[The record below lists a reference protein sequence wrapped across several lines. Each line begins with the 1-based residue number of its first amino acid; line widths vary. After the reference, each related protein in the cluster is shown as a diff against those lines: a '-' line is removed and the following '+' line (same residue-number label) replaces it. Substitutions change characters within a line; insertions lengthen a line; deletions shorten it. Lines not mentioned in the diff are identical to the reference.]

1 MFWNRSKKT
10 KKSDQPSG
18 LGKTT
23 PITKKIPFSFFQGL
37 VPVGDMP
44 DYEIQQFEL
53 RESRHVSGDVIFDHD
68 EDSYSVPYL
77 LKGQCYVET
86 LNGSGYLVKAG
97 SFKALYPLSN
107 GQLFQCNVIAKSKV
121 TIVHFPANILSLSG
135 QHIRNPLLNSQ
146 DIPENLVDN
155 PFFDAFCRYFNEDKL
170 IIPSL
175 PNVAI
180 KLREAIQKDIGIH
193 EAVKIINLD
202 SVISSR
208 LIQIVNSPMY
218 RSASAISSSLDAVS
232 RLGLNATR
240 NLVTS
245 ICMKN
250 LFRSTNKE
258 INLKIHGLWK
268 RSIHVS
274 SISYTLATLAK
285 SVSPD
290 EALLAGLTHN
300 IGAIPI
306 LIFADGLTDSEY
318 SAEDLAQEM
327 QQLIE
332 WNDGDFKYYLDRYK
346 YADRYPE
353 HDDLFYREKAERFI
367 TELENRLSQHN
378 FLCSDQCCLAD
389 MAIFPFIRQFANVN
403 GDWFQRSK
411 YKNLNYWLNQQIKSD
426 LFNSIMEK
434 YPAWKIEDNPVIF
447 HP

>member
-10 KKSDQPSG
+10 KKTDQPSG

-23 PITKKIPFSFFQGL
+23 PITENIPSSFFQSL

-121 TIVHFPANILSLSG
+121 TIVHFPANILSLTG

-146 DIPENLVDN
+146 DIPKNLVDN
-155 PFFDAFCRYFNEDKL
+155 QFFDDFCRYFNQDKL

-180 KLREAIQKDIGIH
+180 KLREAIQKEIGIH

-218 RSASAISSSLDAVS
+218 RSASAITSSLDAVS

-250 LFRSTNKE
+250 LFRSKNKE
-258 INLKIHGLWK
+258 INLKMQGLWK
-268 RSIHVS
+268 QSIHVS

-285 SVSPD
+285 NISPD

-306 LIFADGLTDSEY
+306 LIFADGLSDTEY
-318 SAEDLAQEM
+318 SVQDLDQTIFALQGIIGSLVLKSWEFPTYMQEM
-327 QQLIE
+327 PKNIAQWYGNEDGELDLSDIVLLAKFHSFIGTKKMQKLPPIHTLPAFQKLGNNQLTPDMSLQMLEDAKQKIAE
-332 WNDGDFKYYLDRYK
+332 TMSIFK
-346 YADRYPE
+346 A
-353 HDDLFYREKAERFI
+353 
-367 TELENRLSQHN
+367 
-378 FLCSDQCCLAD
+378 
-389 MAIFPFIRQFANVN
+389 
-403 GDWFQRSK
+403 
-411 YKNLNYWLNQQIKSD
+411 
-426 LFNSIMEK
+426 
-434 YPAWKIEDNPVIF
+434 
-447 HP
+447 

>member
-23 PITKKIPFSFFQGL
+23 PITDKIPSSFFQGL

-44 DYEIQQFEL
+44 DSEIQQFEL
-53 RESRHVSGDVIFDHD
+53 RESRHVSGDVIFGHN

-77 LKGQCYVET
+77 LKGECYVET
-86 LNGSGYLVKAG
+86 LNGSGYQVKAG

-107 GQLFQCNVIAKSKV
+107 GQLFQCNVVAKSKV

-146 DIPENLVDN
+146 DIPENLIDN
-155 PFFDAFCRYFNEDKL
+155 PFFDAFCRYFNDDKL

-202 SVISSR
+202 SVISSG

-218 RSASAISSSLDAVS
+218 RSASAITNSLDAVS
-232 RLGLNATR
+232 RLGLKATR

-245 ICMKN
+245 ICMQN
-250 LFRSTNKE
+250 LFRSQNKQ

-268 RSIHVS
+268 KSIHVS
-274 SISYTLATLAK
+274 SISYTLATLVK
-285 SVSPD
+285 NVSPD

-306 LIFADGLTDSEY
+306 LIFADSLSDSEY
-318 SAEDLAQEM
+318 SAEDLDQTIGALQGIIGSLVLKSWEFPIYMQETPKNIEQWYGNEDGAFDLSDIVLLAKFHSYMGTKQM
-327 QQLIE
+327 QKLPPIYTLPAFQKLGSNELTPDMSLQMLEEAKQKIAE
-332 WNDGDFKYYLDRYK
+332 TMSIFK
-346 YADRYPE
+346 A
-353 HDDLFYREKAERFI
+353 
-367 TELENRLSQHN
+367 
-378 FLCSDQCCLAD
+378 
-389 MAIFPFIRQFANVN
+389 
-403 GDWFQRSK
+403 
-411 YKNLNYWLNQQIKSD
+411 
-426 LFNSIMEK
+426 
-434 YPAWKIEDNPVIF
+434 
-447 HP
+447 